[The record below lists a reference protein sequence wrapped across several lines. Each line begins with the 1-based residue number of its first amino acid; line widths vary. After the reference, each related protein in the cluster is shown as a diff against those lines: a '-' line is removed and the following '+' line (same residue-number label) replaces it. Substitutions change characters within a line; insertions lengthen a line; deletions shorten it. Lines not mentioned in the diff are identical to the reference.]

1 MSLRKRLF
9 ITIVLMVLI
18 PAILLALIGGGIYA
32 AFLLD
37 GGPPP
42 PDYIEIN
49 DELIQNSLRPEG
61 RLFRY
66 VIVFGASAI
75 ALVVG
80 SFVCGILYISRKILP
95 PMKELSLAAE
105 RISNGDLDFE
115 ILGSNVAEIDEL
127 CDAFDDMRLRLKHN
141 IAAELELERQR
152 NLMLAHISHDLRTPI
167 TSIRGYAEG
176 LLDGVASTEEMRRR
190 YLETISAKA
199 TAMERMTRQ
208 MSAYSELEL
217 GRMSFNFEA
226 TDMVGYLAE
235 LAEDMRGDLAALDAE
250 FSLDLPDTEIVVRLD
265 REKFGRVFAN
275 VFANAVKYRSDERR
289 LAVSLRAEETPT
301 GIHIVLADNGR
312 GIKPGE
318 SDKVFEGFYRGDP
331 ARSGDTEGHG
341 LGLAIAK
348 QIVAQHSGRIWI
360 ANAPDFGA
368 EIHITL
374 PRKEEKS
381 DENSDN

>member
-1 MSLRKRLF
+1 MTLRKRLF
-9 ITIVLMVLI
+9 ITIVLMILI
-18 PAILLALIGGGIYA
+18 PLFLLAIIASGVYA
-32 AFLLD
+32 AFLLE
-37 GGPPP
+37 GGSPP
-42 PDYIEIN
+42 PDYININ

-66 VIVFGASAI
+66 VIILAVSAI
-75 ALVVG
+75 VIVGG
-80 SFVCGILYISRKILP
+80 SFICGILYISRKILP
-95 PMKELSLAAE
+95 PMKELSRAAE
-105 RISNGDLDFE
+105 RISAGDLDFE

-127 CDAFDDMRLRLKHN
+127 CGAFDDMRLRLKHN

-190 YLETISAKA
+190 YLETIAAKA
-199 TAMERMTRQ
+199 SAMERMTRQ
-208 MSAYSELEL
+208 MSTFSELEL
-217 GRMSFNFEA
+217 GRMSFHFET

-235 LAEDMRGDLAALDAE
+235 LAENMQNDLAAIDAG
-250 FSLDLPDTEIVVRLD
+250 FSLELPANPIPVRLD
-265 REKFGRVFAN
+265 REKFGRVLAN
-275 VFANAVKYRSDERR
+275 VFSNAVKYRSDERR
-289 LAVSLRAEETPT
+289 LEVQLRAEETPT

-318 SDKVFEGFYRGDP
+318 AEKVFEGFYRGDP
-331 ARSGDTEGHG
+331 ARSGETEGHG

-348 QIVAQHSGRIWI
+348 QIVAQHTGRIWMT
-360 ANAPDFGA
+360 NAPEGGA

-381 DENSDN
+381 DEDTDN